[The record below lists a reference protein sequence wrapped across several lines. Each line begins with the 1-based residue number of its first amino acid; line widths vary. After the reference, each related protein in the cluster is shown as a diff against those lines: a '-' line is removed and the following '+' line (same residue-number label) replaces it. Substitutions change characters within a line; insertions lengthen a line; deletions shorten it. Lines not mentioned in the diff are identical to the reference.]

1 MSKYE
6 RQLKKDLKTKLPDP
20 NPQDDLYERVTQ
32 ENAINVVSP
41 KRTNKRLVS
50 LLALSFCLVIAL
62 VIGTVA
68 LINLNGKKVAKNYS
82 IVQLDTNPSIEMVVD
97 ENNKVVSLRGLN
109 DEGKM
114 IICDEELQNLDLDQA
129 IKEII
134 RIETELGY
142 LVVGSSENEITI
154 TISAETSK
162 IEESL
167 HALANDAVNT
177 FKETL
182 NVTVE
187 EVKGYTL
194 EELRALVKDLDKTY
208 TDEQIE
214 KMDYSALVN
223 VIRLYHLDVV
233 SFASVELEKMYQNF
247 KNNEIRFTELEAIKD
262 ATKTLDSIY
271 QLLIEQYNFAY
282 DALSDAYNKMQ
293 DAYYQNFINPDS
305 DYQQELQVFYTY
317 KENYLKE
324 KVRLNKVI
332 DDENVTVLEKEASRL
347 ALQKLEVEYNIK
359 KAALE
364 SKKIIADEI
373 YQNVETLFTTT
384 LTTME
389 SIKAQL
395 PKEIATITFNTLK
408 DTEAKINEY
417 KTSLLNKFEEKYQ
430 TEIDKFKNDLLARK
444 EELKTAISDGLND
457 NVSLE

>member
-41 KRTNKRLVS
+41 KRINKRLVS

-142 LVVGSSENEITI
+142 LVVDSSENEITI

-167 HALANDAVNT
+167 KALANDAVNT

-262 ATKTLDSIY
+262 ATKTLDSFY

-293 DAYYQNFINPDS
+293 DTYYQNFIDPDS
-305 DYQQELQVFYTY
+305 DYQQELQAFYTY

-389 SIKAQL
+389 SIKTQL

>member
-142 LVVGSSENEITI
+142 LVVDSSENKITI

-162 IEESL
+162 IEES
-167 HALANDAVNT
+167 N
-177 FKETL
+177 
-182 NVTVE
+182 
-187 EVKGYTL
+187 
-194 EELRALVKDLDKTY
+194 
-208 TDEQIE
+208 
-214 KMDYSALVN
+214 
-223 VIRLYHLDVV
+223 
-233 SFASVELEKMYQNF
+233 
-247 KNNEIRFTELEAIKD
+247 
-262 ATKTLDSIY
+262 
-271 QLLIEQYNFAY
+271 
-282 DALSDAYNKMQ
+282 
-293 DAYYQNFINPDS
+293 
-305 DYQQELQVFYTY
+305 
-317 KENYLKE
+317 
-324 KVRLNKVI
+324 
-332 DDENVTVLEKEASRL
+332 
-347 ALQKLEVEYNIK
+347 
-359 KAALE
+359 
-364 SKKIIADEI
+364 
-373 YQNVETLFTTT
+373 
-384 LTTME
+384 
-389 SIKAQL
+389 
-395 PKEIATITFNTLK
+395 
-408 DTEAKINEY
+408 
-417 KTSLLNKFEEKYQ
+417 
-430 TEIDKFKNDLLARK
+430 
-444 EELKTAISDGLND
+444 
-457 NVSLE
+457 